1 MTELI
6 EKAFNEI
13 SQLPEKDQEE
23 FAAFLLEEL
32 ASENRWHTLL
42 STSAETL
49 EQLARETEREIE
61 AGKTTSLNMGN
72 E

>member
-1 MTELI
+1 MTELLD
-6 EKAFNEI
+6 KAFKEV
-13 SQLPEKDQEE
+13 SQLPEKEQEE

-32 ASENRWHTLL
+32 ASEDRWHTFL
-42 STSAETL
+42 STSTETL

-61 AGKTTSLNMGN
+61 AGETTPLNMEN

>member
-1 MTELI
+1 MTEFL
-6 EKAFNEI
+6 EKAFNEV

-32 ASENRWHTLL
+32 ASEKRWHTLL
-42 STSAETL
+42 SSSAETL
-49 EQLARETEREIE
+49 EQLAREPEREIE
-61 AGKTTSLNMGN
+61 AGETTPLDMGN

>member
-1 MTELI
+1 MTELLA
-6 EKAFNEI
+6 KAFNEI

-61 AGKTTSLNMGN
+61 AGETSPLNVGN

>member
-1 MTELI
+1 MTELL

-32 ASENRWHTLL
+32 TSENRWHTLL

-49 EQLARETEREIE
+49 EQLARETEREID
-61 AGKTTSLNMGN
+61 AGKTTPFNMGN
-72 E
+72 G

>member
-1 MTELI
+1 MTKLL

-13 SQLPEKDQEE
+13 TQLPEKGQEE

-49 EQLARETEREIE
+49 EQLVRETEREIE
-61 AGKTTSLNMGN
+61 VGETTPRDMENN
-72 E
+72 